1 MSHTQ
6 YRTLILIVAYN
17 ADRHI
22 STVLDRIPESI
33 WVGEPYHCELLVID
47 DFSSDATWQ
56 VCNDYC
62 ERNNRQITILRTP
75 SNQGY
80 GGNQK
85 IGYTYALKNG
95 FDAVVLLHGDG
106 QYAPELLPQMISP
119 LAEQKADAVF
129 GSRMVIKRN
138 AVKGGMPPYK
148 FIANIML
155 TSIQNAILGSHFSEF
170 HTGYRAYSV
179 SALKRIPF
187 LYNSDWFDFDTDIII
202 QMVNQDIRITEIA
215 IPTHYGDEI
224 CHVDNLRY
232 GLAIIKS
239 CLQSRMQ
246 HYGIFY
252 HRKFDYKT
260 SAAYEGAGDNHYHYE
275 NKSSFDS
282 SHTFALSLVADGA
295 TVQDVGCG
303 EGYIAR
309 VLQSRGCIVH
319 GVDTYTPTDLSA
331 FASFTQ
337 IDLNQE
343 IGWKKIWPETNCD
356 VILLLDIVE
365 HLDNPEEFMENIFQY
380 VKGTHAR
387 IIITTPNIAFIIMR
401 FMLFLGYFEY
411 GSHGILDKTH
421 KRLFTFSSLR
431 RLMEQSGFVVETQ
444 RGIPA
449 PFPLAFGNNSIS
461 RHLLTVNKWLI
472 ALSKGLFS
480 FQIGMVL
487 KPKDDFETVFLK
499 TIGSKNKKYIVSNV

>member
-1 MSHTQ
+1 MSHIQ

-17 ADRHI
+17 AEQHI
-22 STVLDRIPESI
+22 TTVLDRIPESI
-33 WVGEPYHCELLVID
+33 WNGEPYNCDILVID
-47 DFSSDATWQ
+47 DFSSDATGQ

-95 FDAVVLLHGDG
+95 YDAVVLLHGDG
-106 QYAPELLPQMISP
+106 QYTPELLPQMIKP

-129 GSRMVIKRN
+129 GSRMTIKKN
-138 AVKGGMPPYK
+138 ALKGGMPPYK
-148 FIANIML
+148 FMANFML
-155 TSIQNAILGSHFSEF
+155 TAIQNAILCSHFSEF

-179 SALKRIPF
+179 PALKHIPF

-202 QMVNQDIRITEIA
+202 QMTDQGIRVIEIP

-232 GLAIIKS
+232 GVAILKS

-246 HYGIFY
+246 RYGVFY

-260 SAAYEGAGDNHYHYE
+260 SFTYEGVSDNHYHYE

-282 SHTFALSLVADGA
+282 SHTFALSLVLDGE
-295 TVQDVGCG
+295 TIQDVGCG

-309 VLQSRGCIVH
+309 ALQSRGCVVH
-319 GVDTYTPTDLSA
+319 GVDGYTPTDLA
-331 FASFTQ
+331 PFASFTL
-337 IDLNQE
+337 INLNQE
-343 IGWKKIWPETNCD
+343 VGWEKIWPKTNCD

-365 HLDNPEEFMENIFQY
+365 HLDNPEEFMENIFQHI
-380 VKGTHAR
+380 KGTHTR
-387 IIITTPNIAFIIMR
+387 IIITTPNIAFVIMR
-401 FMLFLGYFEY
+401 FMLFLGHFEY
-411 GSHGILDKTH
+411 GNHGILDKTH

-431 RLMEQSGFVVETQ
+431 RLIEQSGFVIETQ
-444 RGIPA
+444 RGIPV

-461 RHLLTVNKWLI
+461 RHVLTVNKWLI

-487 KPKDDFETVFLK
+487 KPKDDFETIFFK
-499 TIGSKNKKYIVSNV
+499 TVGSKK